1 MFPCFKFIALCL
13 IINISTRSFAQN
25 AETINSET
33 FVNTLIPA
41 QFIGGEAAL
50 LKFIAE
56 NFEYNSCSEFSD
68 SICNCIVE
76 FEVDTFGNVKVL
88 GTLGRK
94 PSLYYAKE
102 AMRVINATSGLWI
115 PGREFDKVIVQRLRI
130 PIRVCSN

>member
-68 SICNCIVE
+68 SICNCLVE
-76 FEVDTFGNVKVL
+76 FEVDTLGNVKVL
-88 GTLGRK
+88 ETLGKK
-94 PSLYYAKE
+94 PSLWYEKE